1 MSYDVHMYKLQTFW
15 HVFRHSLI
23 PFDYYYHKVRSTRY
37 GFSFS
42 YFVSL
47 TALVVF
53 LTISA
58 QTAAFVTVYP
68 KERIASL
75 ISSLK
80 LQYPDDL
87 VITLLPQGRLVTND
101 DMPFTLFSPIASNPR
116 PLVVVDPKAT
126 REEFYSYD
134 APVVFAENSVFVQ
147 GFRSVR
153 SYQYNPDYQTQFTVQ
168 DAHRLVDMTS
178 RYLDWYPWIVSGLY
192 FVLLVV
198 GWLTLLSSHL
208 VLAFIMSLGIMITLQ
223 LLTRIEKPVQPIHF
237 GRLKQIA
244 LHTMTAPL
252 LLGVIF
258 IVSPLTP
265 TIPHWYLV
273 AHILFQLAGVYEA
286 YYAKKERIIA

>member
-1 MSYDVHMYKLQTFW
+1 MSYDVLMHKLQTFW
-15 HVFRHSLI
+15 HIFRHSLV
-23 PFDYYYHKVRSTRY
+23 PFDYYYHKVRSTRF
-37 GFSFS
+37 GFSLS

-53 LTISA
+53 ITVSA

-68 KERIASL
+68 RERIASL

-116 PLVVVDPKAT
+116 PLLVVDPKAT
-126 REEFYSYD
+126 SEEFYSYN
-134 APVVFAENSVFVQ
+134 APIVFAENNVYVQ
-147 GFRSVR
+147 GFQSVR
-153 SYQYNPDYQTQFTVQ
+153 SYSYNPDYQTSFTVK
-168 DAHRLVDMTS
+168 DAHHLIDRTS
-178 RYLDWYPWIVSGLY
+178 TYLGWYPWIVAGLY
-192 FVLLVV
+192 GVLLIV
-198 GWLTLLSSHL
+198 GYIALLSSHI
-208 VLAFIMSLGIMITLQ
+208 VLAFITSLGIMIALHI
-223 LLTRIEKPVQPIHF
+223 LRFIEKPSHAIQY
-237 GRLKQIA
+237 GRLVQIA

-273 AHILFQLAGVYEA
+273 AVIIFHLAGVYEA
-286 YYAKKERIIA
+286 YYAKKERFIA